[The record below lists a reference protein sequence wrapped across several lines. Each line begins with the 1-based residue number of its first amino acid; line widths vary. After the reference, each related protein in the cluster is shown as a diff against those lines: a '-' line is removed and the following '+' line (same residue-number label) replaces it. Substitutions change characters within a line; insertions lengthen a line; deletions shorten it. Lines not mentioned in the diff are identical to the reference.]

1 MSDVKSRVLTP
12 QDWQLYKLARLNSL
26 EDAPDS
32 FGSTYEQEVT
42 LSDTEW
48 QTRLDL
54 KWRGLDALPLIAEL
68 EGQAVGL
75 AWG

>member
-12 QDWQLYKLARLNSL
+12 LDWQLYQLARLNSL

-48 QTRLDL
+48 KTRLDL
-54 KWRGLDALPLIAEL
+54 KWRGLDALLLIAEL
-68 EGQAVGL
+68 EDQAVG
-75 AWG
+75 